1 MPTQNPLHIAVNT
14 RFLLPGGYLEGI
26 GRFTFETLRQLVDQH
41 PEVTFHFLFDRAY
54 DARYLLGPN
63 VVPHVLAPPAR
74 HPFLFVAWFE
84 GAVSL
89 WLARHRPA
97 AFLSPDGFTT
107 LSTRVPRVTV
117 LHDLA
122 FEHFPL
128 DVGLLQ
134 RSYYHF
140 FVPRF
145 ARASAQLVAV
155 SEATKADIVQTY
167 GIASTKISVAYN
179 APADFFQP
187 LPEGAQAE
195 VRERFSQGRPYFLF
209 VGALQPRKNLANLL
223 QAFDQFK
230 TSTGPGTAEAQLLI
244 VGRKAWQAGPILEA
258 YRQMRQPEF
267 VHFTGRV
274 SDEELAGLYAAAL
287 AMVYVP
293 YFEGFGIPIVEAQ
306 ASGCPVLTSGV
317 SSMPE
322 VAGAGGALLAD
333 PLDVGSI
340 AAGLARLW
348 YEPALRLQLVA
359 RGYENLNRFSWGR
372 SAGVLWQALQ
382 KAMGEG

>member
-1 MPTQNPLHIAVNT
+1 MHVAVNT
-14 RFLLPGGYLEGI
+14 RFLLPGDHLEGI
-26 GRFTFETLRQLVDQH
+26 GRFTYETLLRLVAQH

-54 DARYLLGPN
+54 DPRYLFGAN
-63 VVPHVLAPPAR
+63 VVPHVLRPPAR

-84 GAVSL
+84 GAVGR

-107 LSTRVPRVTV
+107 LNTSVPRVTV
-117 LHDLA
+117 MHDLA

-134 RSYYHF
+134 RKYYHF
-140 FVPRF
+140 FMPRF

-167 GIASTKISVAYN
+167 GIAPDKISVAYN
-179 APADFFQP
+179 APADLFQP
-187 LPEGAQAE
+187 QSPDRQ
-195 VRERFSQGRPYFLF
+195 REIRRQFSHGQPYFLF
-209 VGALQPRKNLANLL
+209 VGALQPRKNLGNLL
-223 QAFDQFK
+223 RAFDAFK
-230 TSTGPGTAEAQLLI
+230 TAGGAAVSEAQLLI
-244 VGRKAWQAGPILEA
+244 VGRKAWKSGPILTT
-258 YRQMRQPEF
+258 YQLMRHQSA

-274 SDEELAGLYAAAL
+274 ADAELAGLYAAAR
-287 AMVYVP
+287 ATVYVP

-306 ASGCPVLTSGV
+306 ASGCPVLTSNV

-322 VAGAGGALLAD
+322 VAGAGGALLVD
-333 PLDVGSI
+333 PHHAESI

-348 YEPALRLQLVA
+348 NEADLRQALVA
-359 RGYENLNRFSWGR
+359 QGQENLRRFSWAQ
-372 SAGVLWQALQ
+372 SAEVLWQAIT
-382 KAMGEG
+382 KAVVKNEE